1 MKRFVT
7 GQARGQA
14 TLFPERLE
22 DFIAEDN
29 PVRVIDAFVEALE
42 LRALGFAAVDAKAT
56 GRPAYHPAV
65 LLKLYIYGYLNRVQS
80 SRRLERECQR
90 NVELMWLTERLTP
103 DHKTIADFRKDNGK
117 GIRGVCREFVELCR
131 RLELFTQAV
140 VAIDG
145 SKFKAVN
152 NRDQNF
158 TPAKLKRRLEQIDNS
173 IARYLGE
180 LDSADRAEPAV
191 AEAKC
196 SHLQEKIAALKE
208 QMQQLKA
215 LEPTLLAAPDQQLS
229 LTDRDARSM
238 KTRGNG
244 IVGDNVQIAVEPT
257 HHLIVS
263 EEVTNVGSDRGQL
276 ARMAEQAREAMGTKT
291 LTAVADRGYYNGEQI
306 LACEQGGITP
316 VLPKPQTSGNQAKG
330 LFGKRDFRYLPEED
344 AYQCPSG
351 ERLPW
356 RMTTQERGQTYHRYW
371 SSACPDCALKARCT
385 TGKERRV
392 TRWEHEAV
400 LEAVQARLD
409 AEPERMRLRRQT
421 VEHPFGT
428 IKAWMGY
435 THFLTRTLPKVRT
448 EMSLQVLAYNLR
460 RVLNILGSSELL
472 EAVRA

>member
-14 TLFPERLE
+14 TLFAERLE

-29 PVRVIDAFVEALE
+29 PVRVIDAFVEQLD
-42 LRALGFAAVDAKAT
+42 LRALGFAAVEPKAT
-56 GRPAYHPAV
+56 GRPAFHPAV
-65 LLKLYIYGYLNRVQS
+65 LLKLSIDGYLNRVQS
-80 SRRLERECQR
+80 SRRLGRECQR

-103 DHKTIADFRKDNGK
+103 EHKTIADVRKDNGQ
-117 GIRGVCREFVELCR
+117 GLRGVCREFVELCR

-152 NRDQNF
+152 NRDKNF
-158 TPAKLKRRLEQIDNS
+158 TPAKLKRRLEQIDKS

-196 SHLQEKIAALKE
+196 AHLQEKIAALKE

-215 LEPTLLAAPDQQLS
+215 LEPKLLAAPDQQLS

-244 IVGDNVQIAVEPT
+244 IVGDNVQIAVEST

-263 EEVTNVGSDRGQL
+263 EAVTNVGSDRGQL
-276 ARMAEQAREAMGTKT
+276 ARMAGQAREAIATKT
-291 LTAVADRGYYNGEQI
+291 LTAVADRGDCNGEQD
-306 LACEQGGITP
+306 GITS
-316 VLPKPQTSGNQAKG
+316 VLLKLQTSGNQAEG

-344 AYQCPSG
+344 AYQCPGG

-356 RMTTQERGQTYHRYW
+356 RGSTQEHGQTYHRYW
-371 SSACPDCALKARCT
+371 SSACSNCALKARCT

-392 TRWEHEAV
+392 TRWAHEAV

-409 AEPERMRLRRQT
+409 AEPETMRLHRQT
-421 VEHPFGT
+421 VEHPFAT
-428 IKAWMGY
+428 IKAWMGD

-448 EMSLQVLAYNLR
+448 EMSLQGLADNLR
-460 RVLNILGSSELL
+460 RVLNILGSGDLL

>member
-1 MKRFVT
+1 
-7 GQARGQA
+7 
-14 TLFPERLE
+14 
-22 DFIAEDN
+22 
-29 PVRVIDAFVEALE
+29 VIDAFVDALD
-42 LRALGFAAVDAKAT
+42 LRALGFAAVDPTAL

-65 LLKLYIYGYLNRVQS
+65 LLKLYIEDCLNRVQS

-90 NVELMWLTERLTP
+90 NVELMWLTERLAP

-117 GIRGVCREFVELCR
+117 GIRGVSREFVEFCR
-131 RLELFTQAV
+131 CLELFTQAV

-145 SKFKAVN
+145 SKFQVVN
-152 NRDQNF
+152 NRDKNF
-158 TPAKLKRRLEQIDNS
+158 TPAKLKRRLQQIDKR

-196 SHLQEKIAALKE
+196 AHLQEKI
-208 QMQQLKA
+208 
-215 LEPTLLAAPDQQLS
+215 AAPDQQLS

-238 KTRGNG
+238 KARGNG
-244 IVGDNVQIAVEPT
+244 IVGYNVQISVEPR
-257 HHLIVS
+257 HHLILG

-276 ARMAEQAREAMGTKT
+276 ARMAGQACEAVGTKT
-291 LTAVADRGYYNGEQI
+291 LTAVAARGHYHGEQI
-306 LACEQGGITP
+306 LACEQDGITA

-330 LFGKRDFRYLPEED
+330 FGKRDFRDLPEED
-344 AYQCPSG
+344 AYQCPAG
-351 ERLPW
+351 ERLLR
-356 RMTTQERGQTYHRYW
+356 RMTTQEHGQTDHRYW
-371 SSACPDCALKARCT
+371 NSACPNCALKARCT

-409 AEPERMRLRRQT
+409 AEPETMRLRRQT

-435 THFLTRTLPKVRT
+435 THFLTKTLPKVRT

-460 RVLNILGSSELL
+460 RVLNILGSSDLL